1 MDAKEKVVY
10 VEVYNILQLLG
21 KEYINKLPKSL
32 YKMIKDNG
40 TNSVDSKYCKY
51 KSLKEINKNNISK
64 ESLAMIALFHTNYW
78 CDTLTQKEE
87 LRKIFSDNFI
97 KNEKEKR
104 EKYNPDNIFKKRKR
118 VAQEK
123 VELIQYK
130 ENIWKR
136 IINKIKHIINKKW
149 YKKCKGRKITM
160 RP

>member
-32 YKMIKDNG
+32 YKMIKDNS
-40 TNSVDSKYCKY
+40 TNSVDIKYCKY

-64 ESLAMIALFHTNYW
+64 QSLAMIALFHTNYW

-87 LRKIFSDNFI
+87 LGKIFSDNFI

-136 IINKIKHIINKKW
+136 IINKIKHIIN
-149 YKKCKGRKITM
+149 RK
-160 RP
+160 

>member
-1 MDAKEKVVY
+1 MFKF
-10 VEVYNILQLLG
+10 LL
-21 KEYINKLPKSL
+21 Y
-32 YKMIKDNG
+32 
-40 TNSVDSKYCKY
+40 
-51 KSLKEINKNNISK
+51 NISK

-136 IINKIKHIINKKW
+136 IINKIKHIINKK
-149 YKKCKGRKITM
+149 
-160 RP
+160 